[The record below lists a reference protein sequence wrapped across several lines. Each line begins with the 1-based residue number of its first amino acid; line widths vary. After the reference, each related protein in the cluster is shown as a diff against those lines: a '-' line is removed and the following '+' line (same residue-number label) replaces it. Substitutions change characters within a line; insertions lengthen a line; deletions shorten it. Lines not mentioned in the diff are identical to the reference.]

1 MTSIDVSVPLWTF
14 MLIAI
19 VVGLPL
25 LVILGLAFA
34 AIRRRNWGG
43 LAVLGLLVSGA
54 LGMLLFTGLL
64 VRQGARAEAEV
75 KATYAR
81 ERSLQVAMHAAR
93 TAPSPPT
100 APPAGN
106 FEESLHEAY
115 STASITPTIDAE
127 VATDE
132 ELAAV
137 ASAQPKIKL
146 EAVSVPVEVVD
157 VQVNEENATDDA
169 TDVKS
174 DRPDWIDAHL
184 GDNQKLITSG
194 PFTTKES
201 CELDTQKQI
210 SEWLWSRHEEL
221 WPSSAGKF
229 PGFGP
234 DVTQAIKSQ
243 HEELRD
249 TSVGEM
255 HILYTLAEVTPEV
268 ESQIAKSL
276 AEAAAQ
282 VARRRGVRAVSF
294 AGFGVLSLVALTHV
308 VLKSG
313 GRKAKNGAP

>member
-100 APPAGN
+100 APH

-115 STASITPTIDAE
+115 STSTASITPTIDAE

-137 ASAQPKIKL
+137 ASAQPKIQL
-146 EAVSVPVEVVD
+146 ETVSVPVEVVD